1 MEIFFNLTSLH
12 HITQFLSKNNIDAEA
27 ITAICLGLSRM
38 IELKTLKFDVGSNII
53 RDAGSTCVL
62 AYFGKLIELQNLSV
76 DFR

>member
-1 MEIFFNLTSLH
+1 MILPNF
-12 HITQFLSKNNIDAEA
+12 SKNSIDAEA

-38 IELKTLKFDVGSNII
+38 NNLKTLKFNVGSNKI

-62 AYFGKLIELQNLSV
+62 AYFGKLTELQNLTV